1 MADIVLTCDKCG
13 NRFSIS
19 EYVTSETITCAK
31 CKNTVT
37 IPARAPD
44 LPVVQRLKFAKT
56 EPEPE
61 PQRAAMEDVDAAK
74 YRQGM
79 PDVRRTTRRRVR
91 RRGSSSHLLWPW
103 VIFIVLASVLC
114 YLRFVPG
121 AIDVDMLVKAAITAI
136 FVLHFTVVTIA
147 FADDAFSGVLCAI
160 IPGYSL
166 FYLFFMADQ
175 YYLRSIVAALLV
187 AFGWDTSIAI
197 GNFAH
202 ETYVNVTYWIE
213 NTDTIKKNKVP

>member
-19 EYVTSETITCAK
+19 EYVTAETITCAK
-31 CKNTVT
+31 CRNPVT
-37 IPARAPD
+37 IPVRTPE

-56 EPEPE
+56 EPEPD
-61 PQRAAMEDVDAAK
+61 PQEAPLENVEAAK
-74 YRQGM
+74 YRQSM

-91 RRGSSSHLLWPW
+91 RRGSSAHLLWPW
-103 VIFIVLASVLC
+103 VIFIVLASVFC

-121 AIDVDMLVKAAITAI
+121 AMDVDMLVKAAITAI
-136 FVLHFTVVTIA
+136 FVLHFTVVTVA
-147 FADDAFSGVLCAI
+147 FADDAFSGVLCAL

-187 AFGWDTSIAI
+187 AFGWDTSITI
-197 GNFAH
+197 GNFLH
-202 ETYVNVTYWIE
+202 ESYVNITYWIE